1 MLAFI
6 EGRVVKIKED
16 SIVLDHNGLGSNLF
30 VSRRDLS
37 KIRPDEDIIIYTYM
51 QVKEDGISLFGFLN
65 EEDLS
70 IFRLLIGVSG
80 VGPKTALSCL
90 GLYDVNELRYAII
103 ADDSKTLGKVPGL
116 GLKTAKKIILEL
128 KDKVGLP
135 DDMESGEEDSKA
147 VSNQSRNDALLAL
160 NALGYSTSEGLR
172 IISQIK
178 NADELSTEDL
188 IEKALKSLGQNL

>member
-16 SIVLDHNGLGSNLF
+16 SIVLDHNGLGFNLF

-135 DDMESGEEDSKA
+135 ADMESGEEDSKA

>member
-6 EGRVVKIKED
+6 EGRVVKINAD
-16 SIVLDHNGLGSNLF
+16 SIVLDHNGLGFNLF
-30 VSRRDLS
+30 VSKRDLS
-37 KIRPDEDIIIYTYM
+37 EISPDEELLVYTYM
-51 QVKEDGISLFGFLN
+51 QVKEDGISLFGFLS

-70 IFRLLIGVSG
+70 IFKLLIGVSG

-90 GLYDVNELRYAII
+90 GLYNVNEIRYAII
-103 ADDSKTLGKVPGL
+103 SDDSKTLGKVPGL

-135 DDMESGEEDSKA
+135 DDIETIDDDSN
-147 VSNQSRNDALLAL
+147 VISNQSRSDAILAL
-160 NALGYSTSEGLR
+160 NALGYSTSEGMR

-178 NADELSTEDL
+178 NANELSTEDL
-188 IEKALKSLGQNL
+188 IQIALKNLGQNL